1 MPPNNNPNQPLSH
14 LTTILARTTT
24 EKITSLHL
32 ISDSIAQQR
41 QTSSCAILLHPLTLT
56 LLSLILVLLSQH
68 FYKTTS
74 DWILLLTTTTTG
86 CIATLLSF
94 TRYIT
99 SGYLDEAER
108 VGIWGWLYSNHHHN
122 SNPPQN
128 QIPTSNDPR
137 TIDMGKDGDLIL
149 ITKFGYRI
157 IGTLVLR
164 VVDTVS
170 ELDEHI
176 FVPEERLRIGV
187 LGNGIKIGVIR
198 AWAVQLQY
206 RGVGVGRSLLE
217 AAVEVSRKTGW
228 RGPVSSVGHAT
239 SKWFGLGVGSMGM
252 ERYEWAWEL
261 LEDVRGEFGIVGG

>member
-1 MPPNNNPNQPLSH
+1 MPPNNNPDQ
-14 LTTILARTTT
+14 
-24 EKITSLHL
+24 
-32 ISDSIAQQR
+32 
-41 QTSSCAILLHPLTLT
+41 PLTLT
-56 LLSLILVLLSQH
+56 LLSLILALLSQH

-74 DWILLLTTTTTG
+74 DWILLLKTTTG

-99 SGYLDEAER
+99 NGYLDEAER
-108 VGIWGWLYSNHHHN
+108 VGTRRWLYSNHRHN

-128 QIPTSNDPR
+128 QNPTCNDPR
-137 TIDMGKDGDLIL
+137 TTDRNRDGDLIL
-149 ITKFGYRI
+149 IAKFGDRI

-164 VVDTVS
+164 GCGY
-170 ELDEHI
+170 
-176 FVPEERLRIGV
+176 RV
-187 LGNGIKIGVIR
+187 LGNGIKVGVIQ

-217 AAVEVSRKTGW
+217 AAVEVSRKRGW
-228 RGPVSSVGHAT
+228 RGPVFSVGHAT

>member
-41 QTSSCAILLHPLTLT
+41 QTASRAILLHPLTLT

-74 DWILLLTTTTTG
+74 DWILLLTTTTG
-86 CIATLLSF
+86 CIATLISF

-108 VGIWGWLYSNHHHN
+108 VGTWRWLYSNHHHN

-128 QIPTSNDPR
+128 QIPNSNDPR

-164 VVDTVS
+164 VADTVS

-206 RGVGVGRSLLE
+206 RGVRVGRSLLE
-217 AAVEVSRKTGW
+217 AAVEVSRKRGW
-228 RGPVSSVGHAT
+228 RGPVFSVGHAN
-239 SKWFGLGVGSMGM
+239 SKWFGLGVGSMEM